1 MNWLDAVIFLILIIP
16 TFIGFKRGLA
26 KTALPLLGIVSGV
39 VLAGVFHGHMADWLS
54 SWLKSP
60 NQAKVA
66 AFLIIFVLF
75 IIVGLLLFWLLRK
88 SLRLF
93 RFGWGGL
100 TSTVLPLVGILLGL
114 ALAGLFY
121 GAMADSLSSWLE
133 SRSQATIIAFLI
145 IFIVVV
151 VASIELY
158 LILSSLG
165 KKRPKVPLAGWADR
179 LGGVILGL
187 AIGGVISGAI
197 LSLIARYSSPGMEAT
212 ISDSSLAAFFLD
224 QFPFVLH
231 LLPEEF
237 DTVHNFFGGGG

>member
-1 MNWLDAVIFLILIIP
+1 MNWLDAVIFLILVIP

-60 NQAKVA
+60 NQARVA

-75 IIVGLLLFWLLRK
+75 VTVGLLLLWLLRK

-100 TSTVLPLVGILLGL
+100 TSTVLPLAGILLGL
-114 ALAGLFY
+114 TLAGLFY
-121 GAMADSLSSWLE
+121 GSMADALSSWLE
-133 SRSQATIIAFLI
+133 SRNQATIIAFLI

-165 KKRPKVPLAGWADR
+165 SRGPKIPLVGWADR
-179 LGGVILGL
+179 LGGVMLGL
-187 AIGGVISGAI
+187 AIGGIISGAI

-212 ISDSSLAAFFLD
+212 ISNSSLAAFFLD

-237 DTVHNFFGGGG
+237 STVRDFFG

>member
-1 MNWLDAVIFLILIIP
+1 MNWLDAVVFLILIIP

-75 IIVGLLLFWLLRK
+75 VTVGLLLLWLLRK

-114 ALAGLFY
+114 TLAGLFY
-121 GAMADSLSSWLE
+121 GSMADALSSWLE
-133 SRSQATIIAFLI
+133 SRNQATIIAFLI

-165 KKRPKVPLAGWADR
+165 RRGPKIPLVGWADR
-179 LGGVILGL
+179 LGGVMLGL
-187 AIGGVISGAI
+187 AIGGIISGAI

-212 ISDSSLAAFFLD
+212 ISNSSLAAFFLD

-237 DTVHNFFGGGG
+237 STVRDFFG

>member
-39 VLAGVFHGHMADWLS
+39 VLAGVFHSHMADWLS

-66 AFLIIFVLF
+66 AFLIIIFLF
-75 IIVGLLLFWLLRK
+75 ITVGLLLLWLLRK

-100 TSTVLPLVGILLGL
+100 ISTVLPLGGILLSL
-114 ALAGLFY
+114 TLAGLFY
-121 GAMADSLSSWLE
+121 GSMADSLSSWLE
-133 SRSQATIIAFLI
+133 SRSQAIIIAFLI
-145 IFIVVV
+145 IFIVVI
-151 VASIELY
+151 VASIELH

-165 KKRPKVPLAGWADR
+165 RRVPKIPFAGWADR

-187 AIGGVISGAI
+187 AIGGIISGAI
-197 LSLIARYSSPGMEAT
+197 LSLLARYSSPGMEAT

-237 DTVHNFFGGGG
+237 DTVHEFFGGGG

>member
-75 IIVGLLLFWLLRK
+75 VTVGLLLLWLLRK

-100 TSTVLPLVGILLGL
+100 TSTVLPLAGILLGL
-114 ALAGLFY
+114 TLAGLFY
-121 GAMADSLSSWLE
+121 GSMADALSSWLE
-133 SRSQATIIAFLI
+133 SRNQATIIAFLI

-165 KKRPKVPLAGWADR
+165 HRGPKIPLAGWADR
-179 LGGVILGL
+179 LGGVMLGL
-187 AIGGVISGAI
+187 AIGGIVSGAI

-212 ISDSSLAAFFLD
+212 ISNSSLAAFFLD

-237 DTVHNFFGGGG
+237 STVRDFFG

>member
-1 MNWLDAVIFLILIIP
+1 MNWLDAVVFLILIIP

-75 IIVGLLLFWLLRK
+75 ITVGLLLLWLLRK

-114 ALAGLFY
+114 TLAGLFY
-121 GAMADSLSSWLE
+121 GSMADSLSSWLE

-145 IFIVVV
+145 IFIVVM

-165 KKRPKVPLAGWADR
+165 QRGPKIPLVGWADR
-179 LGGVILGL
+179 LGGVMLGL
-187 AIGGVISGAI
+187 AIGGIISGAI

-212 ISDSSLAAFFLD
+212 ISNSSLAAFFLD

-237 DTVHNFFGGGG
+237 STVRDFFG

>member
-1 MNWLDAVIFLILIIP
+1 MNWLDAVIFLILVIP

-75 IIVGLLLFWLLRK
+75 ITVGLLLLWLLHK

-114 ALAGLFY
+114 TLAGLFY
-121 GAMADSLSSWLE
+121 GSMADSLSSWLE

-145 IFIVVV
+145 IFIVVM

-165 KKRPKVPLAGWADR
+165 HRGPKIPLVGWVDR
-179 LGGVILGL
+179 FGGVMLGL
-187 AIGGVISGAI
+187 AIGGIVSGAI

-212 ISDSSLAAFFLD
+212 ISNSSLAAFFLD

-237 DTVHNFFGGGG
+237 STVRDFFG

>member
-1 MNWLDAVIFLILIIP
+1 MNWLDAVIFLILVIP

-75 IIVGLLLFWLLRK
+75 ITVGLLLLWLLRK

-114 ALAGLFY
+114 TLAGLFY
-121 GAMADSLSSWLE
+121 GSMADSLSSWLE
-133 SRSQATIIAFLI
+133 SRNQATIIAFLI

-165 KKRPKVPLAGWADR
+165 HRGPKIPLVGWADR
-179 LGGVILGL
+179 LGGVMLGL
-187 AIGGVISGAI
+187 AIGGIISGAI

-212 ISDSSLAAFFLD
+212 ISNSSLAAFFLD

-237 DTVHNFFGGGG
+237 STVRDFFG

>member
-1 MNWLDAVIFLILIIP
+1 MNWLDAVVFLILIIP

-75 IIVGLLLFWLLRK
+75 ITVGLLLLWLLRK

-114 ALAGLFY
+114 TLAGLFY
-121 GAMADSLSSWLE
+121 GSMADSLSSWLE

-145 IFIVVV
+145 IFIVVM

-165 KKRPKVPLAGWADR
+165 HRGPKIPLVGWADR
-179 LGGVILGL
+179 LGGVMLGL
-187 AIGGVISGAI
+187 AIGGIISGAI

-212 ISDSSLAAFFLD
+212 ISNSSPAAFFLD

-237 DTVHNFFGGGG
+237 STVRDFFG

>member
-75 IIVGLLLFWLLRK
+75 VTVGLLLLWLLRK

-114 ALAGLFY
+114 TLAGLFY
-121 GAMADSLSSWLE
+121 GSMADSLSSWLE
-133 SRSQATIIAFLI
+133 SRNQATIIAFLI

-165 KKRPKVPLAGWADR
+165 HRGPKIPLVGWADR
-179 LGGVILGL
+179 LGGVMLGL
-187 AIGGVISGAI
+187 AIGGIISGAI

-212 ISDSSLAAFFLD
+212 IINSSLAAFFLD

-237 DTVHNFFGGGG
+237 STVRDFFG